1 MILPITE
8 RLTLDD
14 ALIFRIVH
22 RANVAAIL
30 RDGLHCSSTVPAG
43 GNFVQIGN
51 PELIAKRKQR
61 TVSCPPGGILP
72 DYVPFYFTPLTP
84 MLYNVKTGYNGISQ
98 RPLRDI
104 LILMSDLPK
113 LQDLGVAFVFS
124 DRHAYLK
131 TAKFSNDL
139 KDLSW
144 IDWTALQ
151 TRNFKRDDP
160 DRFERYQAEALI
172 HRRMPV
178 SALRG
183 VACYDA
189 AAQQEVEAIAAAAN
203 VTLKVAVRPGWY
215 P

>member
-1 MILPITE
+1 MILPIAE
-8 RLTLDD
+8 RLTPDR
-14 ALIFRIVH
+14 ALIFRIIH

-30 RDGLHCSSTVPAG
+30 KAGLHCSSTAPAG
-43 GNFVQIGN
+43 SSFVQIGN

-61 TVSCPPGGILP
+61 AVACPPGGILP

-84 MLYNVKTGYNGISQ
+84 MLYNIKTGYGGITR

-113 LQDLGVAFVFS
+113 LQDLDVAFVFS

-131 TAKFSNDL
+131 TARFSNDL
-139 KDLSW
+139 RDLSW
-144 IDWTALQ
+144 IDWEALQ

-160 DRFERYQAEALI
+160 DRFERYQAEALV
-172 HRRMPV
+172 HQHMPV

-183 VACYDA
+183 VVCYDA
-189 AAQQEVEAIAAAAN
+189 AAKQEVEAIAAAAG
-203 VTLKVAVRPGWY
+203 VTLNVAVRPGWY
-215 P
+215 Q